1 VSGLGAGDQPRGVA
15 PPDRESSR
23 LEPATERLP
32 KLDRMVAA
40 TLSLLVPGLGHLLVG
55 AYRRAAV
62 LLALTLV
69 VVLAAGA
76 AVLAHPALGLRLL
89 VVLLLLDLAL
99 FGLRAFAVVDAGRS
113 AAPAFVTVLLVVAVA
128 PHVAAGYVAVR
139 GYAVADRVFAHAQ
152 PRDVLPSRGVFVI
165 DEPAA
170 KASPPLPRG
179 RPLVASEQV
188 LETAEPAERP
198 WTTILLLGTDEGP
211 GNWGARTDSI
221 ILVAF
226 EHGTRRAVA
235 FGIPRNLTNVRV
247 GGTLPVFREP
257 INGLYSYARAHPEI
271 LPPER
276 DAGASALKLAVSQLL
291 GVRVDYYALANLRGF
306 AGLVDALGGVTI
318 HVKERL
324 HDSVTRAAWGEPK
337 PRIDVYPGRTYHFDG
352 HEALAYVRS
361 RKDSNDYTR
370 MARQRCF
377 LSALADQV
385 DPLDALRHF
394 GSIARTVEHN
404 VRTDIP
410 LDRLPRL
417 IRLATHVD
425 PQTTLTITF
434 GPEYIRTRRKSDNF
448 PIPSVPRIRAAAR
461 EALLAPRASE
471 DAGTA
476 SVAHTTC

>member
-1 VSGLGAGDQPRGVA
+1 
-15 PPDRESSR
+15 
-23 LEPATERLP
+23 
-32 KLDRMVAA
+32 MMAA
-40 TLSLLVPGLGHLLVG
+40 TLSLLVPGLGHFVVG
-55 AYRRAAV
+55 AYRRAGV
-62 LLALTLV
+62 LLALALV
-69 VVLAAGA
+69 MVLATGA

-89 VVLLLLDLAL
+89 VVLLVLDLAL
-99 FGLRAFAVVDAGRS
+99 FALRAFAVVDAGRS
-113 AAPAFVTVLLVVAVA
+113 AAPAFVAALVVLALA

-139 GYAVADRVFAHAQ
+139 SYTVADRVFADAQ

-165 DEPAA
+165 ERPAA
-170 KASPPLPRG
+170 TPRAPLPRG
-179 RPLVASEQV
+179 RPLAASEQV
-188 LETAEPAERP
+188 LEAAAPAERP

-211 GNWGARTDSI
+211 GNWGARTDTI
-221 ILVAF
+221 ILVAL

-247 GGTLPVFREP
+247 GGRLPVFREP
-257 INGLYSYARAHPEI
+257 VNGLYSYARAHPEI
-271 LPPER
+271 LPPAR
-276 DAGASALKLAVSQLL
+276 DAGASALKLAVSHLL
-291 GVRVDYYALANLRGF
+291 GIRVDYYALANLRGF

-352 HEALAYVRS
+352 HQSLAYVRS

-394 GSIARTVEHN
+394 ESIARTVEHN

-425 PQTTLTITF
+425 PRATLTVTF

-448 PIPSVPRIRAAAR
+448 PVPSVARIRAAAR
-461 EALLAPRASE
+461 EALLDPHAATGEGRASL
-471 DAGTA
+471 
-476 SVAHTTC
+476 AHTTC